1 MILPRQHN
9 LQVQHDPQLR
19 LMRFQWVGG
28 PDSQAVRADLMYGR
42 DLVMAQQ
49 PTHVL
54 VDLAGLPP
62 LEMQDE
68 LWMTVHWFPKIAASR
83 LQYVALVLRPGQL
96 HNQMAIEAMLWLG
109 RQLMRFQMQVF
120 ESVSGA
126 LDWLTQGEAGTMH
139 RLQTEWHEHAPR
151 AGQPAAGVCNLQPG
165 PGRSFAGQ

>member
-1 MILPRQHN
+1 MVLPRQHN

-28 PDSQAVRADLMYGR
+28 PDSQAVRADLVYGR
-42 DLVMAQQ
+42 NLVVAQQ

-62 LEMQDE
+62 IEMQDE

-109 RQLMRFQMQVF
+109 RRLMRFQMQVF
-120 ESVSGA
+120 EGVPSA
-126 LDWLTQGEAGTMH
+126 LDWLTQGDAEAMH
-139 RLQTEWHEHAPR
+139 RLQAEWDEEIAR
-151 AGQPAAGVCNLQPG
+151 AGQPAASGYNPRPG
-165 PGRSFAGQ
+165 EPMMP